1 MTNADNQPKIIIVD
15 DDPTSGIILKGYLQ
29 PDNYYI
35 HYVDN
40 GEKGLELARKI
51 KPDLIILDIMMPGI
65 LG

>member
-15 DDPTSGIILKGYLQ
+15 DDPTSCMILNGYLQ
-29 PDNYYI
+29 TDNYQLYC
-35 HYVDN
+35 VEN
-40 GEKGLELARKI
+40 GEKALELARKI